1 MSDWCRLIVVFIC
14 ISLLIRNDEHLFVRF
29 LAICI
34 SSLEKCLFRSSAHFL
49 IGLFGF
55 FDIEFYELF
64 VYFGDYIPLLIVFV
78 NNFLH
83 SVSGCLFMVF
93 FLAVVQLLSRV

>member
-1 MSDWCRLIVVFIC
+1 MGW
-14 ISLLIRNDEHLFVRF
+14 
-29 LAICI
+29 
-34 SSLEKCLFRSSAHFL
+34 
-49 IGLFGF
+49 F
-55 FDIEFYELF
+55 FDIELYMLF